1 MGERTVIRTVAGNEV
16 RIERKGT
23 SPFVD
28 LEVWDPAMDDG
39 PLVAV
44 RLNVSD
50 LRKLEKLIADIHA
63 DWLAEQA
70 QRRFEMEQRQRD
82 FSPGPE
88 EIRRLG
94 LSDG

>member
-23 SPFVD
+23 SSFVD

-44 RLNVSD
+44 RLNASD
-50 LRKLEKLIADIHA
+50 LPKVIATLTEIDEACTH
-63 DWLAEQA
+63 ERA
-70 QRRFEMEQRQRD
+70 QRRAEMERRLATHTYTHD
-82 FSPGPE
+82 
-88 EIRRLG
+88 EIRRQG